1 MASKSNV
8 NIIKQVQEVFPNYPA
23 YWDAK
28 GEEMPND
35 DELVEY
41 WYAKIVDDWENFPNH
56 PLSQYRK
63 NGYSVNENGCQSWK
77 PQDYSGGSSSR
88 GEHWKSSLKW
98 AIKDRIADYK
108 STNSSKNG
116 FKQFDE
122 ITGFYRIEV
131 LDEKITEERQNKL
144 KEIAEKLTETPY
156 GLIDPQTNEEAI
168 IDNENGE
175 RIQYYFP
182 NGVNDPNVVRYS
194 VLQPAE
200 DELVMTDTLLES
212 QCYGFVLDK
221 FFEMS
226 SEQREN
232 SKSGRTIFI
241 EMMQR
246 GTIDNLF
253 QMYRSDTGFWT
264 KRVNDIFNE
273 LSALD
278 SDALELLKN
287 DFQIEEPQYISNEGL
302 ETKTKTITYA
312 KLIGSPLIVEDLN
325 LSKWFLT
332 NSPKCDGVKEGARY
346 PKSKAGDYVVHITNK
361 PVEVLCKSANRIWD
375 WRSCE
380 NLNSGSYKFG
390 CFDDVRRGNAV
401 GILYDSEDFF
411 KKIDDDGN
419 ITHDDELKLSALG
432 RFMIR
437 WGKGYDSS
445 NNEIGIR
452 FGVEGKAYGRN
463 SRDSNSGNDGPTWRS
478 TVGQGLV
485 NVFTMLGLW
494 DFSKVL
500 TCYQYLGYADTNK
513 EGNKIRY
520 TTQVFRMGFETNE
533 NQELQIDYSNPDG
546 FSFNQLRD
554 IITETDSDRVLIAVC
569 ENPMIWMDRRI
580 IARLMGRFWEID
592 SPEDRLQ
599 FVKMLFSHNHANYS
613 WVMNELG
620 VLSDYLVGVDDD
632 ELKGIYQNMI
642 LNPYNANQ
650 EVFELAFEGLKGLE
664 SVDTFEWAMLGILS
678 NETSMAING
687 DRDFVLGNIPQQYL
701 NELIDYMFSEWDEE
715 VPSVESSSIYITYSC
730 MLMGQRNLGQK
741 NLDRLVDFMIKVYRD
756 AKNNGITLGVKGVR
770 NNRTQ
775 TLIEAG
781 ERNDKLYLNP
791 LIYSLCYLP
800 QNYNDVGWLNFLKN
814 PTILRVNL
822 DFNIRTPDNCVK
834 ILEFIRQEA
843 DKPLT
848 ARRLFNFLVITTENT
863 EGLKVYFDY
872 LMRVRSSPNV
882 RRTKYAKA
890 FLNPSQSYQR
900 ETPMF
905 NSMANAI
912 SLRENKVPESAFGLI
927 ADIMV
932 EDDDIPPS
940 STFIYPIDYSEA
952 FNGYITNIKGKDI
965 PSLTSTGFEKYRDFD
980 LLPSAY
986 CWGVISKYNE
996 EWGGRFDEFYES
1008 GADLNKYVG
1017 NLNGFIQKLPNDPEL
1032 FYAVEYMVLS
1042 SQLGGIFT
1050 PEGNKPYRSLE
1061 PQEFSDYDIQT
1072 KLSYGL
1078 PVIQNM
1084 IMSFTTN
1091 QYTPDEILERIIQEP
1106 KIDSVG
1112 YQRMIEYLSSGLEES
1127 VANFDST
1134 IQTYKNNM
1142 AQNEG
1147 IKGRLLRWMWNN
1159 GDYAHEYL
1167 RENPNLVNARIFN
1180 EVAKQYPLKILKNQ
1194 ELPQR
1199 SYDRHTKKVIDEL
1212 LKTMPVEVGHNFDSI
1227 ANTYLNY
1234 MRNDN
1239 FFKAFSVAIS
1249 NLTGGSTNEV
1259 QFIRAGRL
1267 RWNTGLPTAPD
1278 GATEYNASMTGSIP
1292 EYPQIFEGRP
1302 FMMFRS
1308 LSFLDEQG
1316 DEGISCRNYRFSPDR
1331 IYEAFKEKLIPTKTE
1346 EQTEEDWVEMA
1357 ENLNRGLRVSSNAI
1371 IYEANYDTSSPK
1383 FRDDLPIHRDAYMLG
1398 IENVMNDVSGSWECF
1413 RLERDVISN
1422 SLWSGFSRQDK
1433 KSRFINNLKLMRD
1446 GTVMKFK
1453 FGEDSNGNYGP
1464 QIELIFDTTA
1474 DDEVIDESTGTSLME
1489 WKRTFIDNLP
1499 IIKEGLVRGHDQLF
1513 IIRNGVQNLEEMWGW
1528 NPVENR
1534 TFENFG
1540 FEDNNPNNKVYD
1552 SKGSAS
1558 IFNYDA
1564 VYLVASINDQPYIE
1578 EAVEQDPIEDWRL
1591 SLSSDDLKLI
1601 LTEYQKSKN
1610 FTVADKVN
1618 LSNKIVEYILQE
1630 NTYLI
1635 GGANYV
1641 GRINQFRQ
1649 MDSRLREKV
1658 NLYARSYDE
1667 DWFPHSKDIT
1677 MEDWMFRVML
1687 LMFYGSNM
1695 GGGNQRFQ
1703 ELRMYLFDTDD
1714 VKSEQFI
1721 DLFLKLSFGSE
1732 YTREQWFKE
1741 LKQIFPQAYKMYKHI
1756 CINKMLVNRD
1766 ARTKEQAKER
1776 YNTYHNFENKNEGVY
1791 TVRSNYFMPIFIEIV
1806 YLGYIEYINSLSEIE
1821 ASDLILGVVLKK
1833 IQFVDWA
1840 SSGINTTSYIAELD
1854 NIRQQY
1860 FGLWLEA
1867 TELIRTGD
1875 EA

>member
-8 NIIKQVQEVFPNYPA
+8 SIIKQVQEVFPNYPA
-23 YWDAK
+23 YWEAK
-28 GEEMPND
+28 GESMPND
-35 DELVEY
+35 DDLLEY
-41 WYAKIVDDWENFPNH
+41 WYAKIVDDWENFPTH
-56 PLSQYRK
+56 PQSQYRK
-63 NGYSVNENGCQSWK
+63 SGHSVNDNGCQSWK
-77 PQDYSGGSSSR
+77 PQNGSGGTP
-88 GEHWKSSLKW
+88 GTWNQALKW

-131 LDEKITEERQNKL
+131 IDEQITEARQNKL
-144 KEIAEKLTETPY
+144 KEIADKLNETPY

-168 IDNENGE
+168 IDNEVGE

-182 NGVNDPNVVRYS
+182 NGVNDPNIVRYS
-194 VLQPAE
+194 VLEPAE
-200 DELVMTDTLLES
+200 DELIMTDTLLES
-212 QCYGFVLDK
+212 QCYGFVLNK
-221 FFEMS
+221 FVDLS
-226 SEQREN
+226 AEQRSN
-232 SKSGRTIFI
+232 PKSGRTIFI
-241 EMMQR
+241 ELMQR
-246 GTIDNLF
+246 GTIDNIF
-253 QMYRSDTGFWT
+253 QMYRTDTGFWT

-346 PKSKAGDYVVHITNK
+346 PKSRAGDYVVHITNK
-361 PVEVLCKSANRIWD
+361 PVEVLSKSANRIWD

-380 NLNSGSYKFG
+380 NLNGGSYRFG

-401 GILYDSEDFF
+401 GILYDSKDFF
-411 KKIDDDGN
+411 KKIDEDDGN
-419 ITHDDELKLSALG
+419 ITHDDELKLSSLG

-463 SRDSNSGNDGPTWRS
+463 SRDSNSGNDGPTWRA

-485 NVFTMLGLW
+485 NVFNMLGLW

-500 TCYQYLGYADTNK
+500 TCYTYLGYADTRK
-513 EGNKIRY
+513 EGSKISY
-520 TTQVFRMGFETNE
+520 TTDVFRMGFETNE
-533 NQELQIDYSNPDG
+533 NQQIDYSNPDG

-554 IITETDSDRVLIAVC
+554 IITETNSDRVLVSVC

-599 FVKMLFSHNHANYS
+599 FVKMLLSHNHANYS

-620 VLSDYLVGVDDD
+620 VLSDYLVGVDNS
-632 ELKGIYQNMI
+632 ELKLIYQNMI
-642 LNPYNANQ
+642 LNPYNDSQ
-650 EVFELAFEGLKGLE
+650 EVFELAFEGIKGLE
-664 SVDTFEWAMLGILS
+664 LDVPFELTMLGILS
-678 NETSMAING
+678 NNSTMAFNG
-687 DRDFVLGNIPQQYL
+687 DRDFALGNVPQKYL
-701 NELIDYMFSEWDEE
+701 TELIDYMVSDWNNE
-715 VPSVESSSIYITYSC
+715 VPSISVSSGYITYSC
-730 MLMGQRNLGQK
+730 MLMGQRNLGQR
-741 NLDRLVDFMIKVYRD
+741 NLDILVDFMIKVYRD
-756 AKNNGITLGVKGVR
+756 SKANGITLGVKGLGR
-770 NNRTQ
+770 QRTL
-775 TLIEAG
+775 TLTDVG
-781 ERNDKLYLNP
+781 EQKNKLYINP
-791 LIYSLCYLP
+791 LIFSLCYLP

-834 ILEFIRQEA
+834 ILEFLRVEA

-848 ARRLFNFLVITTENT
+848 TRRLFNFLVITTENT

-872 LMRVRSSPNV
+872 LAKIKGSPDEK
-882 RRTKYAKA
+882 RYAKA

-900 ETPMF
+900 QTPMF
-905 NSMANAI
+905 DNKINPA
-912 SLRENKVPESAFGLI
+912 SLMKNKVPESAFELI
-927 ADIMV
+927 ADIMIG
-932 EDDDIPPS
+932 ENDGSPS
-940 STFIYPIDYSEA
+940 STFIYPIDYTRAVNGSLNPLKGITIND
-952 FNGYITNIKGKDI
+952 FNDSAIEQYGD
-965 PSLTSTGFEKYRDFD
+965 LV

-986 CWGVISKYNE
+986 CWGVISKYNDD
-996 EWGGRFDEFYES
+996 WDGQFDVFYES
-1008 GADLNKYVG
+1008 GADLNLYVR
-1017 NLNGFIQKLPNDPEL
+1017 NLNDFIQKLPNDPEL
-1032 FYAVEYMVLS
+1032 FYAIEYMVLS
-1042 SQLGGIFT
+1042 SQLGSLFT
-1050 PEGNKPYRSLE
+1050 PEGNKPYRTLE

-1084 IMSFTTN
+1084 IMSFTKN
-1091 QYTPDEILERIIQEP
+1091 IYTPDEILERIIQEP
-1106 KIDSVG
+1106 TIDSVG
-1112 YQRMIEYLSSGLEES
+1112 YQRMLEYLSSGLEES
-1127 VANFDST
+1127 VANFDTT

-1142 AQNEG
+1142 AQNKG

-1180 EVAKQYPLKILKNQ
+1180 EVAKQYPLKVLKNQ
-1194 ELPQR
+1194 GLPQR

-1212 LKTMPVEVGHNFDSI
+1212 MKMMPVEVGHNFDSI
-1227 ANTYLNY
+1227 ANTYRNY
-1234 MRNDN
+1234 MANDN
-1239 FFKAFSVAIS
+1239 FFKAFSTTIS

-1292 EYPQIFEGRP
+1292 EYPQIFEGKP

-1308 LSFLDEQG
+1308 FSFLRDLGET
-1316 DEGISCRNYRFSPDR
+1316 DFNCREYGFNPDK
-1331 IYEAFKEKLIPTKTE
+1331 IYEGFKERIIPTKTE
-1346 EQTEEDWVEMA
+1346 EQSDLDWTDLM
-1357 ENLNRGLRVSSNAI
+1357 ENRNKGFRMSSNAI

-1398 IENVMNDVSGSWECF
+1398 IENVSNNGSDYYECF
-1413 RLERDVISN
+1413 RSERNEISN
-1422 SLWSGFSRQDK
+1422 SLWSGFSRKEQ

-1446 GTVMKFK
+1446 GTVIKFR

-1464 QIELIFDTTA
+1464 QIELMFSLDEDDT
-1474 DDEVIDESTGTSLME
+1474 VIESSTGMTLME
-1489 WKRTFIDNLP
+1489 WKRIFLDNLP
-1499 IIKEGLVRGHDQLF
+1499 MIKEGLVRGYDQLF
-1513 IIRNGVQNLEEMWGW
+1513 MIRNGVQNLEEMWGW

-1534 TFENFG
+1534 TFNNFG
-1540 FEDNNPNNKVYD
+1540 FEDNNPNYNRVYN

-1564 VYLVASINDQPYIE
+1564 VYLVASVNEQPYIE
-1578 EAVEQDPIEDWRL
+1578 EEVEQDPIEDWRL
-1591 SLSSDDLKLI
+1591 NLTNDDLKLI

-1610 FTVADKVN
+1610 FTIADKLKLN
-1618 LSNKIVEYILQE
+1618 TKIVDYMLQD

-1635 GGANYV
+1635 GGPNYV
-1641 GRINQFRQ
+1641 GARSQ
-1649 MDSRLREKV
+1649 MRYADSRLREK
-1658 NLYARSYDE
+1658 LQLFARNYTD
-1667 DWFPHSKDIT
+1667 DWFPHSKNIT
-1677 MEDWMFRVML
+1677 MEDWMFRVLL
-1687 LMFYGSNM
+1687 LMIDGWRNLGGSN
-1695 GGGNQRFQ
+1695 RVQ
-1703 ELRMYLFDTDD
+1703 ELRKYLFDTDD
-1714 VKSEQFI
+1714 VRSEQFI
-1721 DLFLKLSFGSE
+1721 DLFLKMSFESN

-1741 LKQIFPQAYKMYKHI
+1741 FKQLFPQANKMYRNTI
-1756 CINKMLVNRD
+1756 INQYIVNRD
-1766 ARTKEQAKER
+1766 DSTSTGAKARYDMR
-1776 YNTYHNFENKNEGVY
+1776 NNFEHTLDGVY
-1791 TVRSNYFMPIFIEIV
+1791 TVHSNYFMPIFTQIV
-1806 YLGYIEYINSLSEIE
+1806 YLGYIEYVNSLSQIE
-1821 ASDLILGVVLKK
+1821 ASDLILGVVLKNM
-1833 IQFVDWA
+1833 QFADWA
-1840 SSGINTTSYIAELD
+1840 SNGGNDTYIADLD
-1854 NIRQQY
+1854 LIRQQY

-1867 TELIRTGD
+1867 TEMIRTGD
-1875 EA
+1875 EP

>member
-8 NIIKQVQEVFPNYPA
+8 SIIKQVQEVFPNYPA

-28 GEEMPND
+28 GEDMPND
-35 DELVEY
+35 DDLLEY
-41 WYAKIVDDWENFPNH
+41 WYAKIVDDWENFPTH
-56 PLSQYRK
+56 PNSSYRQ
-63 NGYSVNENGCQSWK
+63 NGYSINDNGGQNWK
-77 PQDYSGGSSSR
+77 PQEYTGGSPQHW
-88 GEHWKSSLKW
+88 GEALKW

-108 STNSSKNG
+108 STSPSKNG

-131 LDEKITEERQNKL
+131 IDEKITEERQNKL

-194 VLQPAE
+194 VLEPAE

-221 FFEMS
+221 FVEMS
-226 SEQREN
+226 PEQRGN
-232 SKSGRTIFI
+232 PKSGRTIFI
-241 EMMQR
+241 ELMQR

-253 QMYRSDTGFWT
+253 QMYRTDTGFWT

-278 SDALELLKN
+278 SDALERLKN

-302 ETKTKTITYA
+302 ETKTKSITYA

-325 LSKWFLT
+325 FSKWFLT
-332 NSPKCDGVKEGARY
+332 NSPKCDGVKEGARF

-375 WRSCE
+375 SWSCE
-380 NLNSGSYKFG
+380 NLNGGGYRFG

-419 ITHDDELKLSALG
+419 ITHDNELKLSALG

-437 WGKGYDSS
+437 WGKGYDAS

-463 SRDSNSGNDGPTWRS
+463 SRDSNNGNDGPSWRS

-500 TCYQYLGYADTNK
+500 TCYTYKGYADTNK
-513 EGNKIRY
+513 EGGKIRY
-520 TTQVFRMGFETNE
+520 TTSVFRMGFESNE
-533 NQELQIDYSNPDG
+533 NQDLQIDYSNPDG

-554 IITETDSDRVLIAVC
+554 IITETDSDRVLISVC

-620 VLSDYLVGVDDD
+620 VLSDYLVGVDND
-632 ELKGIYQNMI
+632 ELKEIYQNMI
-642 LNPYNANQ
+642 LNPYNESQ
-650 EVFELAFEGLKGLE
+650 EVFDLAFEGIKGLDL
-664 SVDTFEWAMLGILS
+664 DTPFELTMLDILS
-678 NETSMAING
+678 NNSTMAFNG
-687 DRDFVLGNIPQQYL
+687 DRDFALGNVPQQYL
-701 NELIDYMFSEWDEE
+701 TELIDYMVSDWNDE
-715 VPSVESSSIYITYSC
+715 VPSVGVSSGYITYSC
-730 MLMGQRNLGQK
+730 MLMGQKNLGQK
-741 NLDRLVDFMIKVYRD
+741 NLDRLVDFMIKVYRN
-756 AKNNGITLGVKGVR
+756 AKNNGITLGVKGMR
-770 NNRTQ
+770 NRTQ
-775 TLIEAG
+775 TLMDAG
-781 ERNDKLYLNP
+781 ERNDKLYINP

-822 DFNIRTPDNCVK
+822 DFNIRTPENCVK

-872 LMRVRSSPNV
+872 LMRVRSSPDA
-882 RRTKYAKA
+882 TKYAKA

-905 NSMANAI
+905 NSMVNAI

-932 EDDDIPPS
+932 RDDDIPPS

-952 FNGYITNIKGKDI
+952 VNGYITNLKGKTI
-965 PSLTSTGFEKYRDFD
+965 SLTSTGFEKYRDFD

-996 EWGGRFDEFYES
+996 EWEGRFDEFYES
-1008 GADLNKYVG
+1008 GADLNKYVR
-1017 NLNGFIQKLPNDPEL
+1017 NLNEFIQKLPNDPEL

-1042 SQLGGIFT
+1042 SQLGSIFT

-1084 IMSFTTN
+1084 IMSFTKN
-1091 QYTPDEILERIIQEP
+1091 KYTPDEILERIIQDP

-1127 VANFDST
+1127 VANFDS
-1134 IQTYKNNM
+1134 IVQTYKNNM
-1142 AQNEG
+1142 AQNKG

-1159 GDYAHEYL
+1159 GDYAHEYI

-1180 EVAKQYPLKILKNQ
+1180 DVAKQYPLKILKNQ

-1199 SYDRHTKKVIDEL
+1199 SYDRHIKKVIDEL
-1212 LKTMPVEVGHNFDSI
+1212 MKNMPVEVGHNFDSI
-1227 ANTYLNY
+1227 ANTYRNY
-1234 MRNDN
+1234 MANDN
-1239 FFKAFSVAIS
+1239 FFKAFSATVS

-1259 QFIRAGRL
+1259 QFVRAGRL

-1292 EYPQIFEGRP
+1292 EYPQIFEGKP

-1308 LSFLDEQG
+1308 FSFLAEYTETDF
-1316 DEGISCRNYRFSPDR
+1316 NYREYGFTPDK
-1331 IYEAFKEKLIPTKTE
+1331 IYEGFKENLIPTKTE
-1346 EQTEEDWVEMA
+1346 EQSVVDWNDMM
-1357 ENLNRGLRVSSNAI
+1357 ENLQSGYRVSSNAV

-1383 FRDDLPIHRDAYMLG
+1383 FRDDLPMHRDAYMLG
-1398 IENVMNDVSGSWECF
+1398 IETVSNRASNYWECY
-1413 RLERDVISN
+1413 RIERDIISN
-1422 SLWSGFSRQDK
+1422 SLWSGFSRKDK

-1453 FGEDSNGNYGP
+1453 FGEDSNGRYGP
-1464 QIELIFDTTA
+1464 QVELMFDTTE
-1474 DDEVIDESTGTSLME
+1474 DDEIIDESTGTTLME
-1489 WKRTFIDNLP
+1489 WKRIFLDNLP
-1499 IIKEGLVRGHDQLF
+1499 AIKDGLVRNHEQLF
-1513 IIRNGVQNLEEMWGW
+1513 IVRNGVQNLEEMFGW
-1528 NPVENR
+1528 NAVENR

-1540 FEDNNPNNKVYD
+1540 FEDNDPNNKVYY

-1564 VYLVASINDQPYIE
+1564 VYLVASVNEQPYIE
-1578 EAVEQDPIEDWRL
+1578 EDVEQEPVEDWRL
-1591 SLSSDDLKLI
+1591 NLQSDDLKLI

-1618 LSNKIVEYILQE
+1618 LSNKIVDYILKE
-1630 NTYLI
+1630 DTYLI

-1641 GRINQFRQ
+1641 GARNQYRQ
-1649 MDSRLREKV
+1649 MDGRLREKI
-1658 NLYARSYDE
+1658 NLYARSYED
-1667 DWFPHSKDIT
+1667 DWFPNSKDIT
-1677 MEDWMFRVML
+1677 MEDWMFRVLL
-1687 LMFYGSNM
+1687 LMVYGNGI
-1695 GGGNQRFQ
+1695 GGGNQRVQ
-1703 ELRMYLFDTDD
+1703 ELRKYLFDTDD
-1714 VKSEQFI
+1714 EKSEQFI
-1721 DLFLKLSFGSE
+1721 DLFLKLSFESD

-1741 LKQIFPQAYKMYKHI
+1741 FKQIFPQAYKMYKQI
-1756 CINKMLVNRD
+1756 TINKSLVNRD
-1766 ARTKEQAKER
+1766 VSTKKEAKER
-1776 YNTYHNFENKNEGVY
+1776 YNYHHNLENKNDGVY
-1791 TVRSNYFMPIFIEIV
+1791 TVASNYFMPIFVEMV
-1806 YLGYIEYINSLSEIE
+1806 YLGYIEYINSLSQIE

-1833 IQFVDWA
+1833 MQFNDWA
-1840 SSGINTTSYIAELD
+1840 SGGANATSYIAELD
-1854 NIRQQY
+1854 NIRRQY

-1867 TELIRTGD
+1867 TEIIRTGD